1 MRLHFEQGDIAF
13 LVNSDQRGVQY
24 LALSNGRHLQG
35 RGARGLGEDNAN
47 PLCTLDDVSI
57 GEDVALGID
66 NHTRS
71 DLALMR
77 DRDIATIS
85 FLDCR
90 SVSRDRDLNHGLRNT
105 VRERDERRIEL
116 PERVGSM

>member
-13 LVNSDQRGVQY
+13 LVSSDQRGVQY
-24 LALSNGRHLQG
+24 LAFSNGRHLQG
-35 RGARGLGEDNAN
+35 RGARGLGKDDAN
-47 PLCTLDDVSI
+47 PLRTLDDVSI

-77 DRDIATIS
+77 DIVTIT

-90 SVSRDRDLNHGLRNT
+90 AVSRDRDLNHGLRYT
-105 VRERDERRIEL
+105 VRE
-116 PERVGSM
+116 